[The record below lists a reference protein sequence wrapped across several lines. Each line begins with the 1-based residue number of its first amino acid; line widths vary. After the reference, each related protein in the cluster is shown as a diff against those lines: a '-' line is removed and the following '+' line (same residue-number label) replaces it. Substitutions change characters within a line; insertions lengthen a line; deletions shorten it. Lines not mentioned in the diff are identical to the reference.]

1 MKFKIRHEIRGR
13 IRVQAAQKEM
23 TCREADTLE
32 YYLNCQENVISAKVK
47 RRTSGAVICYRGERE
62 EVLRLLREFQYGKIK
77 VPEAVFQSSGRK
89 LNEEYW
95 EKLVM
100 KMVLRAGSKLFL
112 PYPIRAGATAF
123 RSCRYLRHGLRTLA
137 RRKLEVPVLDAAA
150 IGVSVF
156 RGDFDTAGSVMFLLG
171 IGEILE
177 EWTHKKSVGDLARS
191 MSLNIEKVWLLCD
204 GQEVLVDSAKV
215 REQDLVVVHMGNV
228 IPFDGTVEAG
238 EAMVNQASLTGES
251 VPVARTKGASV
262 YAGTVVEEGELTIR
276 VRVGTGASKYE
287 RIAAMIEES
296 EKLKS
301 SVEGKAEHL
310 ADRLVPWTLAGSALT
325 WFFTKNVTNAFRAF
339 RHPGGRGF
347 SCDGKGRKISGSR
360 GGGGYHCL

>member
-32 YYLNCQENVISAKVK
+32 YYLNCQENVISAKVM
-47 RRTSGAVICYRGERE
+47 RRTSSAVICYRGERE
-62 EVLRLLREFQYGKIK
+62 EVLRLLREFQYEKIK

-171 IGEILE
+171 VGEILE

-215 REQDLVVVHMGNV
+215 REQDLVVVHM
-228 IPFDGTVEAG
+228 
-238 EAMVNQASLTGES
+238 
-251 VPVARTKGASV
+251 
-262 YAGTVVEEGELTIR
+262 
-276 VRVGTGASKYE
+276 
-287 RIAAMIEES
+287 
-296 EKLKS
+296 
-301 SVEGKAEHL
+301 
-310 ADRLVPWTLAGSALT
+310 
-325 WFFTKNVTNAFRAF
+325 
-339 RHPGGRGF
+339 
-347 SCDGKGRKISGSR
+347 
-360 GGGGYHCL
+360 